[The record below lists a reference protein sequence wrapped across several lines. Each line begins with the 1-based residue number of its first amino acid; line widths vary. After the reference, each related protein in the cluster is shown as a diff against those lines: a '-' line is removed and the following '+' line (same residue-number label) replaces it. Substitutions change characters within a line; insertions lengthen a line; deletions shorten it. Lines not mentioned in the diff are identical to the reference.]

1 MEDTQ
6 NTTACRNCQ
15 QPLPDNAAFCPAC
28 GQKNTD
34 GRITVKELVGRFF
47 SDLLNLDG
55 RIFQTMGVLMVP
67 GKLTK
72 NFFEGKHI
80 RYYHPVRLFI
90 LSGALFIALLSYR
103 VSKSNINDVDR
114 LWEQREKAYELK
126 HLKQQLDT
134 LSEGVTSEFDHT
146 LVDEALDSLNARF
159 LQDHPLIDLD
169 SVEITD
175 AINVSTDGASSPGKK
190 VAVDDLI
197 NMTEDSIAVKY
208 EVNGFWERYIF
219 IQNIR
224 IQKSIKGF
232 LFYLMG
238 NILWMTLIMMPML
251 ALVLKMLYLRKP
263 FLYIEHLVFSFHTH
277 TFGFLLYS
285 LLFLIGSYEDF
296 EILNWAFI
304 LIVIYFLFGMKR
316 FYEQSWIVTFLKFI
330 LINVLY
336 LVIFICAAFLVAVVS
351 AFLF

>member
-1 MEDTQ
+1 MEHTQ
-6 NTTACRNCQ
+6 NTTCRNCQ
-15 QPLPDNAAFCPAC
+15 HPLPEGASFCPAC

-55 RIFQTMGVLMVP
+55 RIFQTTAALVVP

-90 LSGALFIALLSYR
+90 LAGALFIALLSYT
-103 VSKSNINDVDR
+103 VSKTDINDVDR

-126 HLKQQLDT
+126 YLKNQLDS
-134 LSEGVTSEFDHT
+134 LSEGITQEYGH
-146 LVDEALDSLNARF
+146 VDEALDSLNARF
-159 LQDHPLIDLD
+159 LQNNPLIEFD

-175 AINVSTDGASSPGKK
+175 IIDVSLDDNNMRSSGIKVAVEDLINVS
-190 VAVDDLI
+190 
-197 NMTEDSIAVKY
+197 EDSIAVKY
-208 EVNGFWERYIF
+208 GVNGFWERYIF
-219 IQNIR
+219 VQNIR
-224 IQKSIKGF
+224 ILKSLKGF
-232 LFYLMG
+232 LFYAIG

-251 ALVLKMLYLRKP
+251 ALVLKLLYLKKP
-263 FLYIEHLVFSFHTH
+263 FLYIEHLIFSFHTH

-285 LLFLIGSYEDF
+285 VLFLIGSYKNF

-304 LIVIYFLFGMKR
+304 VIIIYFLFALKR
-316 FYEQSWIVTFLKFI
+316 FYEQSWGMTFFKFI

-336 LVIFICAAFLVAVVS
+336 IIVFICAALLTMMAS